1 MAQAIG
7 TLCYAFVYALAVAA
21 VVFGAPAQAGWPDNY
36 HPYKDQIAPSYVP
49 VWSDEFPLTWVDSTN
64 HQHSGLNTDKW
75 WTRYIYN
82 NGTLAYL
89 NNETERYRE
98 NKNHVI
104 DHSTVQPVTL
114 NQYATMHLTAKLGAD
129 GTTLES
135 GMLRS
140 KQTFIGGYFEA
151 MMRLPPGLGI
161 WPAWWLNSAT
171 RTSDGALRW
180 PPEFDI
186 MEHMRREGS
195 NLWHTGGACRN
206 GVTVQDCS
214 FLSGTDSRC
223 IIPVANQSGDGKCH
237 DANFEPNYNYY
248 YMLNSDGINI
258 EPLNREFHVWS
269 LLWVVTNY
277 ATQRGYMI
285 IYFDGKPVAELNY
298 NWVYD
303 DSTPAGYAHI
313 LLNLA
318 MGDPCCGGT
327 IDWSSLPEGFEIN
340 YVRVYQDPAHKVMG
354 TDTVGVLFCPAGGGC

>member
-7 TLCYAFVYALAVAA
+7 TPRCAFVYALALAA
-21 VVFGAPAQAGWPDNY
+21 VVIGAPAQAGWPDNY

-49 VWSDEFPLTWVDSTN
+49 VWSDEFPITWVDSTN

-82 NGTLAYL
+82 NGTLDYL

-104 DHSTVQPVTL
+104 NHSTVQPVLL

-140 KQTFIGGYFEA
+140 KRTFIGGYFEA
-151 MMRLPPGLGI
+151 MMRLPPGLGV
-161 WPAWWLNSAT
+161 WPAFWLNSAA
-171 RTSDGALRW
+171 RSDGALRW

-186 MEHMRREGS
+186 MEHIRREGANVWGS
-195 NLWHTGGACRN
+195 GGACR
-206 GVTVQDCS
+206 TSPPYPQDCS
-214 FLSGTDSRC
+214 FIRGTDSRC
-223 IIPVANQSGDGKCH
+223 IIPVSEQAGDGNCYVVGFDPTWSRQWMNY
-237 DANFEPNYNYY
+237 DAN
-248 YMLNSDGINI
+248 NI
-258 EPLNREFHVWS
+258 EPLNREFHTWS

-277 ATQRGYMI
+277 ATQHGYTI
-285 IYFDGKPVAELNY
+285 TYFDGRPIVETNY

-303 DSTPAGYAHI
+303 DGTPAGYAHI

-327 IDWSSLPEGFEIN
+327 IDWSSLPEGLEIN